1 MALNCIR
8 KQQRMRLLLI
18 LLSVILATPMT
29 AQVTRKKMLISFHKA
44 TTYNNAGHPDKA
56 IATLREIAELAPM
69 YPDTYLRMAEIYD
82 QAGNKES
89 AIVMYRKYINLEMD
103 DAKIVEPSARL
114 KALESDLGMAHYED
128 TEAQMALQLFGQT
141 QPAPAANPSSADS
154 NGGLQLFAGGAQ
166 PSQSAQSSQ
175 SAQPSKGSQSSQGTH
190 SSSQSSSNGGLQ
202 LFAGDAQSSQSSQT
216 AQKSANSSAGA
227 TSATS
232 RNQSASSGGALDL
245 FSLSA
250 VLERSSAVEEED
262 EEHTPAEEIADS
274 GVEEAQEDNMLQ
286 APIADM
292 NGDMAG
298 LDMNVGQAEM
308 TDSIVLDEEF
318 LSKVYLQPAPV
329 VASTPV
335 AKVSDCS
342 TPLLIYGNRSRLEE
356 YDISR
361 ASLTGGA
368 PQAAANPDLAT
379 ILPGKWVSSE
389 CKSNGH
395 ETWIFNISLTGN
407 AWYVSLDDRSGIYMK
422 DATNVLNA
430 SWNVVKSL
438 WTYDHALSNQ
448 IKDLRAK
455 TVNARIQN
463 DYISYTFMSEYQQ
476 KPRKNAYVWGRNILE
491 GITDFI
497 PFGGVVNQLGNTV
510 INYVAEK
517 DQQKVYTTT
526 LEFHIKVVTPNVL
539 RCEYVMSEKERSVE
553 GEKEMYKRNNVCFL
567 YKADDSYDGFDFV
580 SDNASNFLNKKL
592 YTLLKADAELDIDKR
607 YPLAYMYYYGAGTS
621 KSTVKALLHMKELA
635 DKANCDRAK
644 AWLVPVCYNMSLD
657 EKNSYRVIRKYYR
670 SLSQSTLN
678 ELLCKDYPYAYS
690 LQADINISEESHLD
704 QVVPLYKKAASLGD
718 VYALY
723 RLGVI
728 YTGGQIEDA
737 DSEKALHYLTAA
749 AEKGYAEAYLQLALL
764 YKRGRI
770 VSKDYGKYV
779 SYLFDAVEAGSVEAL
794 KELSDA
800 YFLGMG
806 VDVNFYE
813 ANRIKHCYMQA
824 NAEEWKEVLNIYGYN
839 TKL

>member
-1 MALNCIR
+1 MALNHIC
-8 KQQRMRLLLI
+8 KLQRMKLLLI
-18 LLSVILATPMT
+18 LLTVILATPMA

-114 KALESDLGMAHYED
+114 KALESDLGMSHYED

-141 QPAPAANPSSADS
+141 KPEPAAAPSSAS
-154 NGGLQLFAGGAQ
+154 AAVLNGGLQLFAGAQ
-166 PSQSAQSSQ
+166 PSQ
-175 SAQPSKGSQSSQGTH
+175 SAQPSKGISSSQETQ
-190 SSSQSSSNGGLQ
+190 SSQSSSNGGLQ
-202 LFAGDAQSSQSSQT
+202 LFAGEVQSSQASQSSQSSQA
-216 AQKSANSSAGA
+216 AQKGA
-227 TSATS
+227 DSPTGASLAAP
-232 RNQSASSGGALDL
+232 RNQSASSGGMLDL

-250 VLERSSAVEEED
+250 VLESSSAVEQEE
-262 EEHTPAEEIADS
+262 EELAADS
-274 GVEEAQEDNMLQ
+274 DIEEAQDEKVLQ

-292 NGDMAG
+292 NGDMVG
-298 LDMNVGQAEM
+298 LAMNVGQTEM
-308 TDSIVLDEEF
+308 ADSIVLDEEF
-318 LSKVYLQPAPV
+318 LSKVYLQP
-329 VASTPV
+329 TPV
-335 AKVSDCS
+335 ASNTPVTQVSDCS
-342 TPLLIYGNRSRLEE
+342 EPLLIYGKRSRLEE

-361 ASLTGGA
+361 ATLTGAA
-368 PQAAANPDLAT
+368 PQAASTPDLAT

-395 ETWIFNISLTGN
+395 ETWIFNIALTGN

-455 TVNARIQN
+455 TVNARVQN
-463 DYISYTFMSEYQQ
+463 EYISYTFMSEYQQ

-553 GEKEMYKRNNVCFL
+553 GEKEMYKKNNVCFL
-567 YKADDSYDGFDFV
+567 YKADELYDGFDFV

-592 YTLLKADAELDIDKR
+592 YTLLKADAEQDIDKR

-657 EKNSYRVIRKYYR
+657 EKNSYRVVRKYYR
-670 SLSQSTLN
+670 SLSQSALN
-678 ELLCKDYPYAYS
+678 ELLCKDYAYAYS

-704 QVVPLYKKAASLGD
+704 QVVPLYKKAVSLGD

-737 DSEKALHYLTAA
+737 DSEKALHYLTSA

-813 ANRIKHCYMQA
+813 ANRIKRCYMQA
-824 NAEEWKEVLNIYGYN
+824 NAEEWKEVLNVYGYN